1 MENEAHFMLESL
13 LHNLVRDKFPSLCV
27 NVVLGSFKY
36 FLSID
41 HQVDISVR
49 LTKATA
55 ILSL

>member
-1 MENEAHFMLESL
+1 MLESL

-27 NVVLGSFKY
+27 NVVLGSFKS